1 MNNTMS
7 LKETDKM
14 QRPAIT
20 ICHANMKGTGTALRL
35 ELHPART
42 DSDGSILA
50 KIAQQSSTTPA
61 SFDWDNAILVRFDL
75 LELAKILQVFRV
87 QYESINDGKGFYH
100 RTINGFT
107 VVRLYHRIEPIGGY
121 VLDVSHKSNDGDTV
135 RLIFSMTYDEAFALA
150 EAIDHAMIYVAFG
163 VPFAE

>member
-1 MNNTMS
+1 M
-7 LKETDKM
+7 K
-14 QRPAIT
+14 RPAIT
-20 ICHANMKGTGTALRL
+20 ICHANARGTGTALRL

-50 KIAQQSSTTPA
+50 TIAPQNEIKPVA
-61 SFDWDNAILVRFDL
+61 SFYWNNSISVRLCLMD
-75 LELAKILQVFRV
+75 LAKILQVLRGN
-87 QYESINDGKGFYH
+87 YESIDDGKGLYH

-121 VLDVSHKSNDGDTV
+121 VLDVSYKSNDGEPV

-150 EAIDHAMIYVAFG
+150 EAIDHAMLYVAFG
-163 VPFAE
+163 VPFTE

>member
-1 MNNTMS
+1 M
-7 LKETDKM
+7 K
-14 QRPAIT
+14 RPAIT
-20 ICHANMKGTGTALRL
+20 ICHANTRGTGTALRL

-50 KIAQQSSTTPA
+50 TIAPQNAIKPVA
-61 SFDWDNAILVRFDL
+61 SFYWNNSISVRLCLMD
-75 LELAKILQVFRV
+75 LAKILQVFRG

-121 VLDVSHKSNDGDTV
+121 VLDVAHKPNDGETV
-135 RLIFSMTYDEAFALA
+135 RLVFLMNYDEAFALA
-150 EAIDHAMIYVAFG
+150 EAIDHAMLYVAFG

>member
-1 MNNTMS
+1 M
-7 LKETDKM
+7 K
-14 QRPAIT
+14 RPAIT
-20 ICHANMKGTGTALRL
+20 ICHANARGTGTALRL

-50 KIAQQSSTTPA
+50 TIAPQNEIKPVA
-61 SFDWDNAILVRFDL
+61 SFYWNNSISVRLCLMD
-75 LELAKILQVFRV
+75 LAKILQVFRGN
-87 QYESINDGKGFYH
+87 YESIDDGKGLYH

-121 VLDVSHKSNDGDTV
+121 VLDVAHKPNDGETV
-135 RLIFSMTYDEAFALA
+135 RLVFSMTYDEAFALA
-150 EAIDHAMIYVAFG
+150 EAIDHAMLYVAFG

>member
-1 MNNTMS
+1 M
-7 LKETDKM
+7 K
-14 QRPAIT
+14 RPAIT
-20 ICHANMKGTGTALRL
+20 ICHANARGTGTALRL
-35 ELHPART
+35 ELYPARL
-42 DSDGSILA
+42 DVEGSIRA
-50 KIAQQSSTTPA
+50 TIAQQSSTTPA
-61 SFDWDNAILVRFDL
+61 SFDWDNAIPVRIGF
-75 LELAKILQVFRV
+75 LELAKILQVFRG
-87 QYESINDGKGFYH
+87 QYESINDGKGLYY

-121 VLDVSHKSNDGDTV
+121 VLDVSHKSNDGETV

>member
-1 MNNTMS
+1 M
-7 LKETDKM
+7 K
-14 QRPAIT
+14 RPAIT
-20 ICHANMKGTGTALRL
+20 ICHANARSTGTALRL

-50 KIAQQSSTTPA
+50 TIAPQNAIKPVA
-61 SFDWDNAILVRFDL
+61 SFYWNNSISVRLCLMD
-75 LELAKILQVFRV
+75 LAKILQVFRG

-121 VLDVSHKSNDGDTV
+121 VLDVSHKSDDGDTV
-135 RLIFSMTYDEAFALA
+135 HLIFSMTYDEAFALA
-150 EAIDHAMIYVAFG
+150 EAIDNAMIYVAFG

>member
-1 MNNTMS
+1 M
-7 LKETDKM
+7 K
-14 QRPAIT
+14 RPAIT
-20 ICHANMKGTGTALRL
+20 ICHANARGTGTALRL

-50 KIAQQSSTTPA
+50 TIAPQNAIKPVA
-61 SFDWDNAILVRFDL
+61 SFYWNNSISFRLCLMD
-75 LELAKILQVFRV
+75 LAKILQVFRGN
-87 QYESINDGKGFYH
+87 YESIDDGKGLYH

-121 VLDVSHKSNDGDTV
+121 VLDVSHKSNDGDIV
-135 RLIFSMTYDEAFALA
+135 HLIFSMTYDEAFALA
-150 EAIDHAMIYVAFG
+150 EAIDHAMLYVAFG

>member
-1 MNNTMS
+1 M
-7 LKETDKM
+7 K
-14 QRPAIT
+14 RPTTT
-20 ICHANMKGTGTALRL
+20 ICHANMRDTGTALRL

-42 DSDGSILA
+42 DSNGSILA
-50 KIAQQSSTTPA
+50 TIAQQSSTTPA
-61 SFDWDNAILVRFDL
+61 SFDWDNAIIVRFDL
-75 LELAKILQVFRV
+75 LELAKILQVFRG

-121 VLDVSHKSNDGDTV
+121 VLDVSHKPLVGETV
-135 RLIFSMTYDEAFALA
+135 RLVFSMTYDEAFALA
-150 EAIDHAMIYVAFG
+150 EAIDHAMLYVAFG

>member
-1 MNNTMS
+1 M
-7 LKETDKM
+7 K
-14 QRPAIT
+14 RPAIT
-20 ICHANMKGTGTALRL
+20 ICHANARCTGTALRL
-35 ELHPART
+35 ELHPANT

-50 KIAQQSSTTPA
+50 TIAQQKATKPVA
-61 SFDWDNAILVRFDL
+61 EFDWENSISVRLGF
-75 LELAKILQVFRV
+75 LELAKILQVFRG
-87 QYESINDGKGFYH
+87 QYESIDDGKGLYH

-150 EAIDHAMIYVAFG
+150 EAIDHAMLYVAFG
-163 VPFAE
+163 VPFTE

>member
-14 QRPAIT
+14 KRPATT

-35 ELHPART
+35 ELHPAHT

-50 KIAQQSSTTPA
+50 TIAQQSSPA
-61 SFDWDNAILVRFDL
+61 SFDWDNSILVRFDL
-75 LELAKILQVFRV
+75 LELAKILQVLRG
-87 QYESINDGKGFYH
+87 QYESINDGRGFYH
-100 RTINGFT
+100 RTINGLT

-121 VLDVSHKSNDGDTV
+121 DLDVSHKSNDGDTV
-135 RLIFSMTYDEAFALA
+135 RLIFYMTYDEAFALA
-150 EAIDHAMIYVAFG
+150 EAIDHAILYVAFG

>member
-1 MNNTMS
+1 M
-7 LKETDKM
+7 K
-14 QRPAIT
+14 RPAIT
-20 ICHANMKGTGTALRL
+20 ICHANARGTGTALRL

-50 KIAQQSSTTPA
+50 TIAPQNAIKPVA
-61 SFDWDNAILVRFDL
+61 SFYWNNSISVRLCLMD
-75 LELAKILQVFRV
+75 LAKILQVFRGH
-87 QYESINDGKGFYH
+87 YESINDGKGFYH

-121 VLDVSHKSNDGDTV
+121 VLDVSHKSNDGEPV
-135 RLIFSMTYDEAFALA
+135 RLIFLMTYDEAFALA
-150 EAIDHAMIYVAFG
+150 EAIDHAMLYVAFG

>member
-1 MNNTMS
+1 M
-7 LKETDKM
+7 D
-14 QRPAIT
+14 
-20 ICHANMKGTGTALRL
+20 
-35 ELHPART
+35 
-42 DSDGSILA
+42 
-50 KIAQQSSTTPA
+50 
-61 SFDWDNAILVRFDL
+61 
-75 LELAKILQVFRV
+75 LAKILQVLRGN
-87 QYESINDGKGFYH
+87 YESIDDGKGLYH

-121 VLDVSHKSNDGDTV
+121 VLDVSHKSNDGETV

>member
-1 MNNTMS
+1 M
-7 LKETDKM
+7 K
-14 QRPAIT
+14 RPAIT
-20 ICHANMKGTGTALRL
+20 ICHANARGTGTALRL

-50 KIAQQSSTTPA
+50 TIAPQNEIKPVA
-61 SFDWDNAILVRFDL
+61 SFYWNNSISVRLCLMD
-75 LELAKILQVFRV
+75 LAKILQVLRGN
-87 QYESINDGKGFYH
+87 YESIDDGKGLYH

-121 VLDVSHKSNDGDTV
+121 VLDVSHKSNDGETV

-150 EAIDHAMIYVAFG
+150 EAIDHAMLYVAFG
-163 VPFAE
+163 VPFTE